1 MMMNDILK
9 KVNNMKPKYLN
20 LYLFSK
26 AKSKMEYEVFSTK
39 STDLEMLSDLKTAI
53 HSQIHD
59 YIVNEETENPI
70 DYNPLINDKNI
81 VQKIE
86 CSELH
91 KLSEFVEDI
100 ERDPILYTET
110 ALTKGHSLWIIAIV
124 MDDGEN
130 KIFSFQKIRN
140 KTFLENKKINLILNG
155 NLEKFDKPLLPLE
168 SKIDCICSLNDDN
181 PIMYIFHNYYFE
193 QIFGFEEKFRNE
205 IKEKLEKF
213 ENRTDKSVK
222 LDVKKL
228 FSKIE
233 NNKRSLKKLYM
244 ILNNDN
250 YNYLTEE
257 NIRKIEEKSENIKFN
272 RSNGEL
278 HLDEFED
285 VKKILNLLNDD
296 YLEGILSQKPF
307 KTSNK
312 IDL

>member
-1 MMMNDILK
+1 MDDILK
-9 KVNNMKPKYLN
+9 KIYNIKPKHLN

-26 AKSKMEYEVFSTK
+26 AKSNMDYEIFSTK
-39 STDLEMLSDLKTAI
+39 IADLDMLSELKTVI

-59 YIVNEETENPI
+59 YITNDETENPI

-81 VQKIE
+81 AQKIE

-91 KLSEFVEDI
+91 RLSDFIDDI
-100 ERDPILYTET
+100 ERDPILYTKT
-110 ALTKGHSLWIIAIV
+110 TLAKGHSLWIIAIV

-130 KIFSFQKIRN
+130 KILAFQKIRN
-140 KTFLENKKINLILNG
+140 KTFLENKKMNLIIGENI
-155 NLEKFDKPLLPLE
+155 EKFDKPLLPLE
-168 SKIDCICSLNDDN
+168 NKIDCICSLDDNN

-193 QIFGFEEKFRNE
+193 QIFGFEEKFRSE
-205 IKEKLEKF
+205 IKEKLDEF
-213 ENRTDKSVK
+213 ENMDDKTVK

-228 FSKIE
+228 YSKIE
-233 NNKRSLKKLYM
+233 NNQRSLKKLYM

-250 YNYLTEE
+250 FDYLTEE

>member
-1 MMMNDILK
+1 
-9 KVNNMKPKYLN
+9 
-20 LYLFSK
+20 
-26 AKSKMEYEVFSTK
+26 
-39 STDLEMLSDLKTAI
+39 
-53 HSQIHD
+53 
-59 YIVNEETENPI
+59 
-70 DYNPLINDKNI
+70 
-81 VQKIE
+81 
-86 CSELH
+86 
-91 KLSEFVEDI
+91 
-100 ERDPILYTET
+100 
-110 ALTKGHSLWIIAIV
+110 